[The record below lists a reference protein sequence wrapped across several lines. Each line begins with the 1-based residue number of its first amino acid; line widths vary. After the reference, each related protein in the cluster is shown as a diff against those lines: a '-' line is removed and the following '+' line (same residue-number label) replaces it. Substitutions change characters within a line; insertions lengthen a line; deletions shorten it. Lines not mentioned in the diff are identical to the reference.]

1 VSPKLP
7 RLHPVRSIDQMAD
20 EDVVDYDDDVDEG
33 APQEK
38 VFM

>member
-1 VSPKLP
+1 
-7 RLHPVRSIDQMAD
+7 MAD

-38 VFM
+38 VPHAVPLLYQYVHPLL